1 MKQSPIRET
10 TFEGLGRRHQGKVRD
25 IYDLGE
31 RLLLVATDRISAFD
45 VVMNE
50 PIPDKGYILT
60 QLSRFW
66 FRLFEGTGRNHL
78 VSVDPS
84 EYPSA
89 CRPYASQLAGRSM
102 LVQKCKPLPIE
113 AIIRGYISGSGW
125 KSYQKTGK
133 VCGISLPRFLSES
146 DRLSTPVFTPSTKA
160 DLGAHDENIS
170 FEKAATLVG
179 TGTAEFVRNMSLRLY
194 GIAHDYAMERGII
207 IADTKFEFGLS
218 PEGEILLIDEVLTPD
233 SSRFWPADQYK
244 PGGTQ
249 PSYDKQPLRD
259 YLDSLDPKW
268 NKKPPPPK
276 LPEQV
281 IADTAARYREAL
293 YLLTGKALS

>member
-1 MKQSPIRET
+1 MKHPPICET
-10 TFEGLGRRHQGKVRD
+10 NFTSIELSSRGKVRD
-25 IYDLGE
+25 IYDLGK
-31 RLLLVATDRISAFD
+31 RLLIVATDRISAFD
-45 VVMNE
+45 VIMRELVPN
-50 PIPDKGYILT
+50 KGVILT
-60 QLSRFW
+60 QLSLFW
-66 FRLFEGTGRNHL
+66 LNLFSVRNHL
-78 VSVDPS
+78 VSANPD
-84 EYPSA
+84 EYPRE
-89 CRPYASQLAGRSM
+89 CRPYKNQLAGRSM

-113 AIIRGYISGSGW
+113 AIVRGYISGSGW

-133 VCGISLPRFLSES
+133 VCDIPLPRFLSES
-146 DRLSTPVFTPSTKA
+146 DRLSEPIFTPSTKA
-160 DLGAHDENIS
+160 ELGDHDINIS
-170 FEKAATLVG
+170 FGEAAALVG
-179 TGTAEFVRNMSLRLY
+179 TGTAEFVRDMSLRLY